1 MKKAAVVGAQGRMGR
16 EILAILQAKDIQA
29 TGFSHTTS
37 PVTKKSIQG
46 HDLVIDFSSPE
57 GFESALKACV
67 DLEIPLVSGTT
78 GLSAHQR
85 QKLAIAAKKIP
96 VLWSSNMSLGV
107 ALLKKAVELFGQL
120 KGFDFQ
126 IEELHHN
133 KKKDRPSGTAIALQ
147 EVLLG
152 ALNKGH
158 SGKKQKAPIPEPVV
172 IRAGGIVGIHKAYA
186 VSEDELLCFEHQA
199 LNRRVFAV
207 GAVQAAEWLLSQKPS
222 LYHIEDI
229 FNV

>member
-1 MKKAAVVGAQGRMGR
+1 MKMVAVVGAQGRMGR
-16 EILAILQAKDIQA
+16 EVLALLQQKNIQA
-29 TGFSHTTS
+29 TGFSQTTN
-37 PVTKKSIQG
+37 PVNKKSIRG
-46 HDLVIDFSSPE
+46 HDLVIDFSSPRGLE
-57 GFESALKACV
+57 CTLKICAE
-67 DLEIPLVSGTT
+67 LKIPLVSGTT

-85 QKLAIAAKKIP
+85 QKLATASKKIP
-96 VLWSSNMSLGV
+96 ILWSSNMSLGV
-107 ALLKKAVELFGQL
+107 AVLKKAVELFAQL

-126 IEELHHN
+126 IEEFHHN
-133 KKKDRPSGTAIALQ
+133 KKKDRPSGTALALQ
-147 EVLLG
+147 QSLLG
-152 ALNKGH
+152 AKPSL
-158 SGKKQKAPIPEPVV
+158 PEPVV

-207 GAVQAAEWLLSQKPS
+207 GAVQASEWLVSQKPN